1 MSFESQEKSLRE
13 LCGSLLRD
21 GKVKSVAGFG
31 PQSAETG
38 LSPPLMVKTAE
49 RAGHLSWNARCV
61 PSVAQYLIGRE
72 GPVAIAAK
80 PCDARAVASLVTERQ
95 LERENVF
102 IIGMECAG
110 MTDGEGEPLR
120 ACAECDTRRAPVCDA
135 EVLGAPDASDSPKA
149 QKISTAPREDAT
161 EDFSPERF
169 RREIDKCILC
179 FSCRQACYGCYCET
193 CFMDRGV
200 PNWQP
205 AKPDVGAKMMYHLG
219 RAMHLAGRCVECG
232 ACENVCASGVDV
244 RYLIRAATGFVEEEY
259 GFRTGMDTHT
269 PSALLTFRPDDP
281 ETGFWGTEHD

>member
-13 LCGSLLRD
+13 LCESLLRD

-31 PQSAETG
+31 PRSAETG
-38 LSPPLMVKTAE
+38 LSPPIFVSAAE
-49 RAGHLSWNARCV
+49 HANRLSWNSRCV
-61 PSVAQYLIGRE
+61 PSIAGYLIGRE

-80 PCDARAVASLVTERQ
+80 PCDARAVASLAAERQ
-95 LERENVF
+95 LKREDVF

-110 MTDGEGEPLR
+110 MTDGDGSPLP
-120 ACAECDTRRAPVCDA
+120 ACAGCETRRAPLRDA
-135 EVLGAPDASDSPKA
+135 EITGAPE
-149 QKISTAPREDAT
+149 ISLAPADGAAD
-161 EDFSPERF
+161 DFSPERF

-244 RYLIRAATGFVEEEY
+244 RYLISAVTGFVEEEY
-259 GFRTGMDTHT
+259 GFRAGMDDRT
-269 PSALLTFRPDDP
+269 PSALLAFRPDDP
-281 ETGFWGTEHD
+281 ETGFWEAKHD

>member
-1 MSFESQEKSLRE
+1 VSFESQERSLRE
-13 LCGSLLRD
+13 LCESLLRD

-31 PQSAETG
+31 PQSEETG
-38 LSPPLMVKTAE
+38 LSAPIMVKTA
-49 RAGHLSWNARCV
+49 GHVKRLSWNARCV
-61 PSVAQYLIGRE
+61 PSIAKYLIGKE

-80 PCDARAVASLVTERQ
+80 PCDARAVASLVAERQ
-95 LERENVF
+95 LEGENVF

-110 MTDGEGEPLR
+110 MTDGEGAPLR
-120 ACAECDTRRAPVCDA
+120 ACASCDTRRAPLCDA
-135 EVLGAPDASDSPKA
+135 EIFCPKDTRDAPNAPEIFPTPDDAA
-149 QKISTAPREDAT
+149 

-169 RREIDKCILC
+169 RREMDKCILC

-244 RYLIRAATGFVEEEY
+244 RYLIEAVTGFMEEEY
-259 GFRTGMDTHT
+259 DFRAGMDAQT
-269 PSALLTFRPDDP
+269 PSALLTFKPDDP
-281 ETGFWGTEHD
+281 ETGFWRG

>member
-1 MSFESQEKSLRE
+1 MSFESQERALRE
-13 LCGSLLRD
+13 LCESLLRG
-21 GKVKSVAGFG
+21 GKVKSIAGFG

-38 LSPPLMVKTAE
+38 LSPPVIVKTA
-49 RAGHLSWNARCV
+49 GHVKRLAWNARCG
-61 PSVAQYLIGRE
+61 PSIARYLIGRE
-72 GPVAIAAK
+72 EPVAVVAK
-80 PCDARAVASLVTERQ
+80 PCDARAVASLMAERQ

-110 MTDGEGEPLR
+110 MTGEDGEPLR
-120 ACAECDTRRAPVCDA
+120 ACVECETRRAPLCDS
-135 EVLGAPDASDSPKA
+135 EIFGAPDAA
-149 QKISTAPREDAT
+149 KISPTPPDDAT

-169 RREIDKCILC
+169 RREMDKCILC

-200 PNWQP
+200 PNWST
-205 AKPDVGAKMMYHLG
+205 ANPDVGAKMMYHLG

-244 RYLIRAATGFVEEEY
+244 RYLIEAATDFVEEEY
-259 GFRTGMDTHT
+259 GFRAGMDAET

-281 ETGFWGTEHD
+281 DTGFFGAEAAKHY